1 MHCWPCYASVPIPLL
16 HGSAGLSSWAV
27 LDAFLLPNSRQV
39 DNNAARRSNGT
50 ESDWQTLY
58 TGKDVSFD
66 ATLRPGRYYV
76 VRVVAKLVEQGAS
89 GADPAALQTQTSDG
103 HLFRTIPM
111 APEDMG
117 PPTQNGGGRNIL
129 KVLLPAFVWSCVKQI
144 PANSIMLPRL
154 MEHHGP
160 WSTATAM
167 GCHCCCC

>member
-1 MHCWPCYASVPIPLL
+1 ML
-16 HGSAGLSSWAV
+16 
-27 LDAFLLPNSRQV
+27 LLPNLRQV

-50 ESDWQTLY
+50 ESEWQTLY

-89 GADPAALQTQTSDG
+89 GADAAALKTQTSDG

-129 KVLLPAFVWSCVKQI
+129 KVRVLAFFLGLCDANTCKLDDVTQTAGASLILEHNSDGLPLLLLEAS
-144 PANSIMLPRL
+144 
-154 MEHHGP
+154 
-160 WSTATAM
+160 
-167 GCHCCCC
+167 